1 MKTIFEYISSNKEKL
16 TEDNFNPV
24 DSLVLARLSYLPMH
38 KIINTNEKM
47 KLKNY

>member
-24 DSLVLARLSYLPMH
+24 DSLVFCLLYTSPSPQD
-38 KIINTNEKM
+38 
-47 KLKNY
+47 